1 LKNCSGRIEDAL
13 VQVYTGNGKGKTT
26 AALGLAMRAVGHGF
40 TVRVIQFMK
49 GSTYYGELYAAEKL
63 APELEIYQFGRGCR
77 IQDRIKEGAAKCD
90 MCMECFVTRGNVTRT
105 DLELAAE
112 AYVLALRTLKNAE
125 ADVVVLDELTNAVRY
140 DLLTVEDCVK
150 LVGSRAKG
158 VEVIITGR
166 DVPEEIVAIA
176 DLVTEMKLVKHPFDK
191 GIGARRGIE
200 Y

>member
-1 LKNCSGRIEDAL
+1 MKNCYGRIEDAL
-13 VQVYTGNGKGKTT
+13 VQVYTGDGKGKTT

-40 TVRVIQFMK
+40 TARVIPFMK
-49 GSTYYGELYAAEKL
+49 GSTYYGELYAAERL

-77 IQDRIKEGAAKCD
+77 IQEQIRKGEAKCD

-125 ADVVVLDELTNAVRY
+125 ADVVVLDELTNAIKY

-150 LVGSRAKG
+150 LVNSRAKG

-166 DVPEEIVAIA
+166 DVPEEIADIA
-176 DLVTEMKLVKHPFDK
+176 DLVTEMKPIKHPFEK